1 MTSWIDKLKVG
12 PWFLLDH
19 FTGTDPK
26 YRGRDSTADVSLAM
40 SFAGHM
46 NIELIQPNDDAPSVY
61 QEWIARRGYGF
72 HHWGRATSNFER
84 DIERFQAA
92 GHDLVFTPGC
102 RAAATWP
109 IWIPPPSCRATS
121 NSSNSRWIRA
131 CVQQVLSCHH
141 RLGWNRSGAFL
152 HLTQTSSNASD
163 KIAASLAQRI
173 QTSEIVVPTIHD
185 VKKLPLRAAAGR
197 AH

>member
-1 MTSWIDKLKVG
+1 MGLVGFGQPDDGIIQVSYLVPDIRVAMTSWIDKLKVG

-26 YRGRDSTADVSLAM
+26 YRGHDSTADVSLAM

-92 GHDLVFTPGC
+92 GHDLVFHAGVPSGGHVAYMDTTAELPGYVELIELGGGFE
-102 RAAATWP
+102 P
-109 IWIPPPSCRATS
+109 VFSKFYRAT
-121 NSSNSRWIRA
+121 I
-131 CVQQVLSCHH
+131 
-141 RLGWNRSGAFL
+141 GWDGTDPVRSF
-152 HLTQTSSNASD
+152 
-163 KIAASLAQRI
+163 I
-173 QTSEIVVPTIHD
+173 
-185 VKKLPLRAAAGR
+185 
-197 AH
+197 